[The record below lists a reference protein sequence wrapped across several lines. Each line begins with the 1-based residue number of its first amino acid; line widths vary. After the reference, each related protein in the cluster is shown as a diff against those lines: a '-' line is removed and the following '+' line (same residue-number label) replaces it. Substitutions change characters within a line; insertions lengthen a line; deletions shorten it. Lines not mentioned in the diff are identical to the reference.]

1 MWGIGEKDPVVGMQ
15 LTWSSGKQQLQQFV
29 LRVTLMLMDWKTS
42 LKGSVFKSVRN
53 HTKGPLLH
61 KCPRFLEL
69 LFKAW
74 SFRGLESFA
83 VPPQDRV

>member
-1 MWGIGEKDPVVGMQ
+1 
-15 LTWSSGKQQLQQFV
+15 
-29 LRVTLMLMDWKTS
+29 MLMDWKTS

-83 VPPQDRV
+83 GYQAFREDQGSLLQSKGLENS

>member
-1 MWGIGEKDPVVGMQ
+1 
-15 LTWSSGKQQLQQFV
+15 
-29 LRVTLMLMDWKTS
+29 MLMDWKTS